1 MTSSVVTG
9 CAAYLPERIMPN
21 SELEAMVETSD
32 AWIRERTGIA
42 QRHIA
47 AEGETTSDMATQ
59 AAKRALEKAGVSA
72 DEIDTI
78 IVATS
83 TPDKTMPS
91 TATLVQQKLGNHGAA
106 AFDVAAACS
115 GFVYGM
121 SIAHGLIA
129 SGQSKK
135 LLVIG
140 AETMSRIID
149 WEDRGTCI
157 LFGDGAGAVVVEAQD
172 NTDRGVK
179 YCRMQADGAHADI
192 LNTTGGVSSTQEAGT
207 LFMSGR
213 EVFRHGVEKMANAV
227 IAGAEQAGIAL
238 EDIDYVVP
246 HQANIRII
254 NSIAQKLGLRE
265 DQGIVTVDKHANT
278 SAASIPLALAHACDE
293 GLIKQGKILA
303 MPALGAG
310 LTWGCCIIKW

>member
-32 AWIRERTGIA
+32 AWIRERTGIT

>member
-1 MTSSVVTG
+1 
-9 CAAYLPERIMPN
+9 MPN

-32 AWIRERTGIA
+32 AWIRERTGIT

-129 SGQSKK
+129 SAQSKK

-172 NTDRGVK
+172 NTDRGVQ

-192 LNTTGGVSSTQEAGT
+192 LNTTGGVSSTQDAGT

-227 IAGAEQAGIAL
+227 ITGAEQAGIAL